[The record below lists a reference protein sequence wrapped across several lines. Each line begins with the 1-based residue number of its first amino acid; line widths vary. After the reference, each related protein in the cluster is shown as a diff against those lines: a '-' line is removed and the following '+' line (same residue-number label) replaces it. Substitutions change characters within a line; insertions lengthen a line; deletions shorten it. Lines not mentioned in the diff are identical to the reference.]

1 MSEQQERRSPIRRFL
16 SGELPRP
23 IRTRSWL
30 ARLFLG
36 QTTVGARLARV
47 LLPVTLVL
55 LLLLT
60 AIIYQRTR
68 GILEGQI
75 SSQLER
81 ASTAQSSALND
92 WRLNHT
98 VPMLQ
103 LASDQEF
110 RQNVIALTG
119 DPIPAEANILRR
131 NIQREFVQFNNS
143 SSPTLFNDLLLI
155 EAETGQILASTREIW
170 LNQVID
176 PAYIQSLNLWQTLVE
191 SFPLDTATP
200 IGMVTLGLVAEQVG
214 QPDAYVLGLT
224 SMDRM
229 AGLLEATDALRIRP
243 AETYLAVPPGRI
255 MDIYP
260 MSNTAIWVQ
269 DPNHPLFSQINSA
282 GATLL

>member
-191 SFPLDTATP
+191 SFPLDTA
-200 IGMVTLGLVAEQVG
+200 
-214 QPDAYVLGLT
+214 
-224 SMDRM
+224 
-229 AGLLEATDALRIRP
+229 
-243 AETYLAVPPGRI
+243 
-255 MDIYP
+255 
-260 MSNTAIWVQ
+260 
-269 DPNHPLFSQINSA
+269 
-282 GATLL
+282 